1 MRDKIKHL
9 VEQGNTR
16 AYLAWDLA
24 FLKSGVALVLMPG
37 AQVCWTKT
45 LIAQPRRPRKVTD
58 WVIQQRL
65 KSLSEQTSE
74 WELENLVPY
83 LSGVFAETPEQF
95 QFVLAKSGRGSSHA
109 AIVSAG
115 MVKAW
120 LIISLWQLGWEK
132 EIVFVDPKRIDGGLA
147 VPVPVTYDL
156 IARQHGDIVAD
167 IMTKSMSK
175 TKMRRRFCLAAVT
188 HDRGWY
194 SVKDGKLVRSEDEG
208 DAAAIGIVGAQTTEF
223 GDIDSLR
230 VSWRRKKK

>member
-1 MRDKIKHL
+1 MWDKIKHS

-24 FLKSGVALVLMPG
+24 FLKSGVAIVLMPG
-37 AQVCWTKT
+37 TQVCWTKT
-45 LIAQPRRPRKVTD
+45 LIAQPRRPKKVTN

-74 WELENLVPY
+74 WELEKLVPY

-95 QFVLAKSGRGSSHA
+95 QFVLAKSGKGSSHA

-132 EIVFVDPKRIDGGLA
+132 EIVFVDPQRIDKGLA
-147 VPVPVTYDL
+147 APFPITRDL
-156 IARQHGDIVAD
+156 IAQRHGDIVAG
-167 IMTKSMSK
+167 IVAKSMSK
-175 TKMRRRFCLAAVT
+175 TKMRRRFSLALIT
-188 HDRGWY
+188 NDRGWW

-208 DAAAIGIVGAQTTEF
+208 DAAAIGVVGAQMAEF

-230 VSWRRKKK
+230 VSWRRK